1 MYCIVLQFM
10 NRLVWDHWNREHI
23 KKHKVTVDEV
33 EEVFMKRIVV
43 IDSYLGRKM
52 ILGVSAKG
60 RLLAV
65 ILSYALQKEGYVV
78 SARNMNKREKKLFY
92 EKNTETE
99 AN

>member
-1 MYCIVLQFM
+1 MYCNVLQFM
-10 NRLVWDHWNREHI
+10 SKLIWDDWNCEHI

-33 EEVFMKRIVV
+33 KEVFTNKTVV

-78 SARNMNKREKKLFY
+78 SARDMNKREKKLFY
-92 EKNTETE
+92 EKNNETET
-99 AN
+99 N